1 MAPSRVD
8 HGLQVVVA
16 HLVTETARPRVD
28 DHRGASPFQPESA
41 RGHRVVDLVDL
52 AHLHEMVPG
61 SDGPQLVAATLE
73 FLAPM
78 IEPGITTAELDRA
91 AEGFMRKHGGLPAF
105 KGYRGYPAT
114 LCTSINAEVVHG
126 IPSKHRQL
134 QEGDIIG
141 VDCGAIVDGYY
152 GDHAIT
158 FAVGEISSEIQR
170 LVETTQ
176 AALST
181 GIEQAKVGNR
191 LSDIS
196 HAIQVLAEASGY
208 GVVKSFVGHG
218 IGIAL
223 HEEPQVPNFGPP
235 GRGPRLREGMILALE
250 PMLNIGTPDVCIL
263 EDNWTVVT
271 ADGQLSAHFEHTVA
285 VADQGGIVLSQM

>member
-1 MAPSRVD
+1 MITYR
-8 HGLQVVVA
+8 
-16 HLVTETARPRVD
+16 
-28 DHRGASPFQPESA
+28 SPQEIEKIRKS
-41 RGHRVVDLVDL
+41 
-52 AHLHEMVPG
+52 
-61 SDGPQLVAATLE
+61 SQLVAATLQ

-78 IEPGITTAELDRA
+78 IEPGITTAALDHA
-91 AEGFMRKHGGLPAF
+91 AEAFIRKHGGIPAF
-105 KGYRGYPAT
+105 RGYRGYPAT

-134 QEGDIIG
+134 KEGDIIG

-158 FAVGEISSEIQR
+158 FAVGEIASDIQR

-176 AALST
+176 AALCA
-181 GIEQAKVGNR
+181 GIRQAKTGNR

-196 HAIQVLAEASGY
+196 HAIQVLAEEHGY
-208 GVVKSFVGHG
+208 GVVKAFVGHG
-218 IGIAL
+218 IGTAL

-250 PMLNIGTPDVCIL
+250 PMLNIGTHNVCIL

-285 VADQGGIVLSQM
+285 VANQEGLVLSQM